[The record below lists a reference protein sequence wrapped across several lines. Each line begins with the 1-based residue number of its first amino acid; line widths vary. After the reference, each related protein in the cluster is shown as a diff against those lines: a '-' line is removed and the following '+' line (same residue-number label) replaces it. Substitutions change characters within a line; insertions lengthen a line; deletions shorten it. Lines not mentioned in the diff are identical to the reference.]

1 MRLAVAL
8 LALLTVP
15 SVAQATVLGQY
26 PTFERSFE
34 VFGDREVTGNTLMVY
49 NQNVNKALIQGGSVG
64 TVVDVP
70 QGATVEAAYLFW
82 TGTYDQTPDRNV
94 DFTLPNG
101 AVLNDLSV
109 NQAYRARTLRWCRGK
124 IASRGGATFALADS
138 STSTSTSSI
147 AGETSHTP

>member
-1 MRLAVAL
+1 MRFIALVITLLVA
-8 LALLTVP
+8 P
-15 SVAQATVLGQY
+15 SLAQATVLGTY

-49 NQNVNKALIQGGSVG
+49 NQNVNKALMEDGSVG

-82 TGTYDQTPDRNV
+82 TGTYDQTPDRTV

-101 AVLNDLSV
+101 SVINDLHV
-109 NQAYRARTLRWCRGK
+109 NQAQP
-124 IASRGGATFALADS
+124 
-138 STSTSTSSI
+138 
-147 AGETSHTP
+147 GEDPAVVQGQDLSLIHI

>member
-49 NQNVNKALIQGGSVG
+49 NQN
-64 TVVDVP
+64 
-70 QGATVEAAYLFW
+70 
-82 TGTYDQTPDRNV
+82 NV
-94 DFTLPNG
+94 
-101 AVLNDLSV
+101 
-109 NQAYRARTLRWCRGK
+109 Q
-124 IASRGGATFALADS
+124 DS
-138 STSTSTSSI
+138 
-147 AGETSHTP
+147 

>member
-8 LALLTVP
+8 WLCSRSRASLQPP
-15 SVAQATVLGQY
+15 SLDSI
-26 PTFERSFE
+26 PLERSFE

-109 NQAYRARTLRWCRGK
+109 NQALPGEDPAVVQGK
-124 IASRGGATFALADS
+124 IPSCGGATFALGRFVNFDVDFFYCRRD
-138 STSTSTSSI
+138 I
-147 AGETSHTP
+147 TP